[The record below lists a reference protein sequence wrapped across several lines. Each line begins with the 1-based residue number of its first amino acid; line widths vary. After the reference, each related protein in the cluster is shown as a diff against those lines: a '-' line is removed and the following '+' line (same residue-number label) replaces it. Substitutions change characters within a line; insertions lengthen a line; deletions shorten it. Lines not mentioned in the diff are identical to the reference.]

1 MKMKKILIA
10 FAVMAAFVPE
20 AIAQKKYK
28 DIKPDT
34 ASVRYIRNPK
44 PEDSYILEGN
54 MRKNTIFVNEE
65 VTTHAGEHQAGRYFH
80 GKDCRQPVC

>member
-1 MKMKKILIA
+1 MKMKKILFA

-44 PEDSYILEGN
+44 PEDSYILEG
-54 MRKNTIFVNEE
+54 TSSW
-65 VTTHAGEHQAGRYFH
+65 
-80 GKDCRQPVC
+80 